1 MLEKRDIGEIG
12 TTKMKK
18 LLFIMDTFP
27 VGGIAKSLLSLF
39 NEIEGKYQIDFLI
52 MEQEGLLI
60 PLIPKSI
67 NILPEQLEREFR
79 DPHPKRVFKNLKTLG
94 FRRWVKW
101 VGYSLSCCW
110 ARLTGGLHKHICAMD
125 TYIGKHTKKIDKHYD
140 AAIAYAGGRCIYYLV
155 ENVDA
160 DVKIGYVHSD
170 YLVNETDF
178 MLYKADRKYYPY
190 LDHIVTISQKCVDS
204 LKQKFPDLADRCCV
218 VENICSVKT
227 IRNMAARGEGY
238 MDGFDGFRISS
249 LVRFDIY
256 TKGLD
261 LAVAATKILKDKG
274 KNFRW
279 YILGDGEQRPSLE
292 ELIVENGISEYFI
305 LLGAKVN
312 PYAYLKD
319 SDIYV
324 QTSRIEGKSVSLDEA
339 KALAKPVVV
348 TCFPSVFDQFED
360 GKTALIAE
368 MTAEDVAN
376 KIEQLMEDEQLRN
389 CLSKNLQA
397 EKVGNEEQAQIFESL
412 LETY

>member
-1 MLEKRDIGEIG
+1 
-12 TTKMKK
+12 MKK

-27 VGGIAKSLLSLF
+27 LGGIAKSLLALF
-39 NEIEGKYQIDFLI
+39 NEIEGKYEIDFLI
-52 MEQEGLLI
+52 MKREGIFI
-60 PLIPKSI
+60 PLIPESVH
-67 NILPEQLEREFR
+67 ILPEQLKREFR
-79 DPHPKRVFKNLKTLG
+79 DPHPKALFKNLKALG
-94 FRRWVKW
+94 FRSWLKW

-110 ARLTGGLHKHICAMD
+110 ARLTGGLHKHICTMD

-178 MLYKADRKYYPY
+178 MLYKADRKYYPR
-190 LDHIVTISQKCVDS
+190 LDYIVTISQKCVNS
-204 LKQKFPDLADRCCV
+204 LKQKFPDLVDRCCV
-218 VENICSVKT
+218 IENICSVKA
-227 IRNMAARGEGY
+227 IRNMAEKGEGY
-238 MDGFDGFRISS
+238 LDEFDGFRISS

-261 LAVAATKILKDKG
+261 IAVAATKILKDKG
-274 KNFRW
+274 KKFRW

-292 ELIVENGISEYFI
+292 KLIAENGISEYFI

-376 KIEQLMEDEQLRN
+376 KIEQLMEDEKLRN

-397 EKVGNEEQAQIFESL
+397 EKIGNEEQAQIFESL
-412 LETY
+412 LEKH